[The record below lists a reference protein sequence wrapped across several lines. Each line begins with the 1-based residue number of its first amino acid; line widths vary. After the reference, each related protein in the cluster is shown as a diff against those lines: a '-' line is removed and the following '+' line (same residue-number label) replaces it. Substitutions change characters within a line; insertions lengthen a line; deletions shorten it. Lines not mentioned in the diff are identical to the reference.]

1 MPAAV
6 PATTRNARICP
17 NCDGFAAVAVTIGGR
32 DTRGRLRT
40 ITAHCPAC
48 QGLGTL
54 PVRRVREGA
63 RA

>member
-1 MPAAV
+1 MTGPT
-6 PATTRNARICP
+6 PATTSNARICH
-17 NCDGFAAVAVTIGGR
+17 NCDGFAAVAITIGGR

-48 QGLGTL
+48 NGLGLTRT
-54 PVRRVREGA
+54 RRTREGA